1 MKHLTN
7 QDGYLRLYMLKLF
20 ADFALQ
26 YVILVGGFGNSR
38 YLLKYLKLRLQGVE
52 VLQCGGSEP

>member
-1 MKHLTN
+1 
-7 QDGYLRLYMLKLF
+7 MLKLF

-38 YLLKYLKLRLQGVE
+38 YLLTYLKLRLQGVE

>member
-1 MKHLTN
+1 
-7 QDGYLRLYMLKLF
+7 MLKLF

-26 YVILVGGFGNSR
+26 YVILVGGFGSSR